1 MLNFECWIAL
11 TVRSQNSTSIIQN
24 SKCKMLKH
32 IPSWLK
38 NKYMI
43 ALIVFAVWV
52 MFFDR
57 NDILTQTERRSE
69 LRDLQQSKAYYEQ
82 EISLTNKELRQL
94 DSNPALL
101 EKYAREKYFMKKPN
115 EELFVIPTPE
125 PPVKK

>member
-1 MLNFECWIAL
+1 MKILE
-11 TVRSQNSTSIIQN
+11 R
-24 SKCKMLKH
+24 

-52 MFFDR
+52 LFFDR
-57 NDILTQTERRSE
+57 NDIITQTERRSE

-125 PPVKK
+125 ASVKK

>member
-1 MLNFECWIAL
+1 MKILE
-11 TVRSQNSTSIIQN
+11 
-24 SKCKMLKH
+24 H

-52 MFFDR
+52 LFFDR

-69 LRDLQQSKAYYEQ
+69 LQDLQQSKAYYEQ

-115 EELFVIPTPE
+115 EELFVIPTTE
-125 PPVKK
+125 TSVKK

>member
-1 MLNFECWIAL
+1 MKILE
-11 TVRSQNSTSIIQN
+11 R
-24 SKCKMLKH
+24 

-43 ALIVFAVWV
+43 ALIVFAVWI

-69 LRDLQQSKAYYEQ
+69 LHDLQQSKAYYEQ

-115 EELFVIPTPE
+115 EELFVIPTLE
-125 PPVKK
+125 TSVKK